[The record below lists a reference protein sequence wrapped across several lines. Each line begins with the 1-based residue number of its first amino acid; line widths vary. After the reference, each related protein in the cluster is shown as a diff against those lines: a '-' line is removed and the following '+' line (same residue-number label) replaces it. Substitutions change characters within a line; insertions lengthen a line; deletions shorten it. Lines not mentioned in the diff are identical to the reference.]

1 MQYIPGTKMAFA
13 GLKKEKDRNDLIT
26 WLKEAVRHPIC
37 RLPLSPSLIA
47 LLLDRMIVLYGHCY
61 SPTLSVH
68 GSVIGHS
75 NVDGH
80 GIVFSAPPRF
90 PQPSTQAI
98 RYHAFCWTICRT
110 T

>member
-1 MQYIPGTKMAFA
+1 MAFA

-26 WLKEAVRHPIC
+26 WLKEAVCHPIC
-37 RLPLSPSLIA
+37 RVPLSPSLIA

-80 GIVFSAPPRF
+80 GFVSSAPTRFRPRS
-90 PQPSTQAI
+90 PHSM
-98 RYHAFCWTICRT
+98 RYLSIA
-110 T
+110 